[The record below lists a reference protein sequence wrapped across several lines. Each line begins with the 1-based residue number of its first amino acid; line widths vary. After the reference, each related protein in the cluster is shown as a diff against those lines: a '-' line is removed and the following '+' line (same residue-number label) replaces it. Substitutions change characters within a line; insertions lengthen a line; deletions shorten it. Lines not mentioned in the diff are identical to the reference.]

1 MIKTSIL
8 DIIFFFWVPPPASQK
23 YIVVSL
29 VKVTHPGFMFPVM
42 FFWRFTKK
50 KTAKLNGK
58 SINDT
63 LRYFEYGWFTS
74 SP

>member
-8 DIIFFFWVPPPASQK
+8 DIISPTNKSWVPPPASQK

-50 KTAKLNGK
+50 TAKLNGK

-63 LRYFEYGWFTS
+63 LRYFEYDTS

>member
-8 DIIFFFWVPPPASQK
+8 DIIFFFLGS
-23 YIVVSL
+23 
-29 VKVTHPGFMFPVM
+29 TTC
-42 FFWRFTKK
+42 FTKIYSSIAGKGDASGVYVPCDVFLAIHQK